1 MERLEVLQQKLEQWC
16 AASIRAL
23 AGEPTAHY
31 RGHYLLLKEQ
41 PMLLCAPYLHLDL
54 ETHDAAKLRGVA
66 DAIALRLLHSD
77 QQLHASL
84 SPENPIQRLVFEL
97 LEQLRT
103 ESLAPDN
110 MPGMRTNLQRR
121 FLYWANKAGSSALV
135 ENSVGLLIFTVNLM
149 CWSRLLK
156 LAIPETIEDTIEA
169 TRWKL
174 ALSIGKPLRAMSRV
188 THSQQQFSEHALDIA
203 RIINTMIEDAAQA
216 SDQDDDVNKT
226 VRILSNAKL
235 LNLQWL
241 DADGL
246 SLEQRFAISSTEKIT
261 HAQSGYYYQVY
272 NRAYDKE
279 VKADKTIRIAQ
290 LKKMRIALDK
300 HIRQQSVNSHRVA
313 RYLRQLIASPALAGW
328 SFGEEE
334 GHLDS
339 ARLARLVTSPNDRK
353 LFRKLSHKPN
363 SDCIVSIVIDNS
375 GSMTH
380 HNMAIAAMVDTLA
393 KILELANIKSEVLGF
408 TTVNWNGGKVAKEWI
423 RAGKPANPGRLT
435 SLCHTIYKS
444 AETPWRRARQAIAGL
459 LKSDNFREGVDGE
472 ALEWAVKRIESR
484 PEERKIIVMISD
496 GSPMDTATHAANDDR
511 YLDQH
516 LAQVAAIVEA
526 RPDIN
531 LCALGVGLDLSAYY
545 RQSMSIS
552 VDNELLTK
560 DFMAVADL
568 IQRAH

>member
-31 RGHYLLLKEQ
+31 RGHYLLLKDQ

-77 QQLHASL
+77 QQLHTSL
-84 SPENPIQRLVFEL
+84 SPDNPIQRLVFEL

-121 FLYWANKAGSSALV
+121 FLYWAKKAGSSALI

-174 ALSIGKPLRAMSRV
+174 AQSIGKPLRAMSRV
-188 THSQQQFSEHALDIA
+188 THSQQKFSDHALDIA
-203 RIINTMIEDAAQA
+203 RIINSMIEDASQA
-216 SDQDDDVNKT
+216 SDQGDDVNKT
-226 VRILSNAKL
+226 VRIISNAKL

-246 SLEQRFAISSTEKIT
+246 SLEQRFAISSGEKVT
-261 HAQSGYYYQVY
+261 QTQSGFNYQFY

-279 VKADKTIRIAQ
+279 VKADKIIRIAQ

-313 RYLRQLIASPALAGW
+313 RYLRQLVASPALAGW

-334 GHLDS
+334 GYLDS

-393 KILELANIKSEVLGF
+393 KIFELANIKSEVLGF
-408 TTVNWNGGKVAKEWI
+408 TTVEWNGGKVAKEWA
-423 RAGKPANPGRLT
+423 RVGKPANPGRLT

-444 AETPWRRARQAIAGL
+444 AETPWRRARPAIAGL

-484 PEERKIIVMISD
+484 PEARKIIVMISD

-516 LAQVAAIVEA
+516 LVQVAAIVEG

-545 RQSMSIS
+545 RESMSIS

-560 DFMAVADL
+560 DFMAIADL
-568 IQRAH
+568 IERAH

>member
-41 PMLLCAPYLHLDL
+41 PLLLCAPYLHLDL

-66 DAIALRLLHSD
+66 DAISLRLLHSD

-84 SPENPIQRLVFEL
+84 SPDNPIQRLVFEL

-174 ALSIGKPLRAMSRV
+174 AQTIGKPLRAMSSV

-203 RIINTMIEDAAQA
+203 RIINTMIDDASQA

-226 VRILSNAKL
+226 VRILSNAKF

-246 SLEQRFAISSTEKIT
+246 SLEQRFAISSAEKVSQT
-261 HAQSGYYYQVY
+261 QSGFNYQVY

-279 VKADKTIRIAQ
+279 VKAERIIRIAQ

-313 RYLRQLIASPALAGW
+313 RYLRQLVASPALAGW

-334 GHLDS
+334 GYLDS

-363 SDCIVSIVIDNS
+363 SDCVVSIVIDNS

-393 KILELANIKSEVLGF
+393 KIFELANIKTDILGF
-408 TTVNWNGGKVAKEWI
+408 TTVEWNGGKVAKEWA

-444 AETPWRRARQAIAGL
+444 AETPWRRARPAIAGL

-484 PEERKIIVMISD
+484 PEARKIVVMISD
-496 GSPMDTATHAANDDR
+496 GSPMDTATHTANDDR

-526 RPDIN
+526 RPDIS

-545 RQSMSIS
+545 RESMSIS

-560 DFMAVADL
+560 DFMAIADL

>member
-41 PMLLCAPYLHLDL
+41 PMPLCAPYLQLDL
-54 ETHDAAKLRGVA
+54 ETHDATKLRGVA

-84 SPENPIQRLVFEL
+84 SPDNPIQRLVFEL
-97 LEQLRT
+97 LEQLRA

-110 MPGMRTNLQRR
+110 MPGMRSNLQRR
-121 FLYWANKAGSSALV
+121 FLYWANQANSSALV

-174 ALSIGKPLRAMSRV
+174 SETIGKPLRAMSKV
-188 THSQQQFSEHALDIA
+188 THSQRDFAEHALNVA
-203 RIINTMIEDAAQA
+203 HIISTMIEDASQA
-216 SDQDDDVNKT
+216 NDQADDVNKT

-241 DADGL
+241 DAGGL
-246 SLEQRFAISSTEKIT
+246 SPEQRFAVSSAETVTQT
-261 HAQSGYYYQVY
+261 HSGYDYQVY

-279 VKADKTIRIAQ
+279 VKADKNIRPAQ
-290 LKKMRIALDK
+290 LKKMRVALDK
-300 HIRQQSVNSHRVA
+300 YIRQQSINSHRVA
-313 RYLRQLIASPALAGW
+313 RHLQQLVASPALAGW
-328 SFGEEE
+328 SFAEEE
-334 GHLDS
+334 GYLDS

-353 LFRKLSHKPN
+353 LFRKLDHKPS
-363 SDCIVSIVIDNS
+363 SDCIISIVIDNS

-380 HNMAIAAMVDTLA
+380 HSMAIAAMVDTLA
-393 KILELANIKSEVLGF
+393 NVFELANIKSEILGF
-408 TTVNWNGGKVAKEWI
+408 TTVEWNGGKVAKEWAC
-423 RAGKPANPGRLT
+423 AGKPANPGRLT

-444 AETPWRRARQAIAGL
+444 AETPWRRARPAIAGL
-459 LKSDNFREGVDGE
+459 LKSDNFREGIDGE
-472 ALEWAVKRIESR
+472 ALQWAVKRIESR
-484 PEERKIIVMISD
+484 PEARKIIIMVSD
-496 GSPMDTATHAANDDR
+496 GSPMDTATHGANNDR

-516 LAQVAAIVEA
+516 LAQVAAAVEI

-545 RQSMSIS
+545 RENMPIS

-560 DFMAVADL
+560 DFMAIADL

>member
-23 AGEPTAHY
+23 AGEPTAQY
-31 RGHYLLLKEQ
+31 RGHYLILKDQ
-41 PMLLCAPYLHLDL
+41 PLVLQAPYLHLDL
-54 ETHDAAKLRGVA
+54 ETHDAAELRGVA

-77 QQLHASL
+77 QQLHISL
-84 SPENPIQRLVFEL
+84 SPDKPIERLVFEL

-110 MPGMRTNLQRR
+110 MPGMRSNLQRR
-121 FLYWANKAGSSALV
+121 FLYWANQAGSSPLI
-135 ENSVGLLIFTVNLM
+135 ENSVGLLIYTVNVM

-156 LAIPETIEDTIEA
+156 LAIPETIEETIEA
-169 TRWKL
+169 TRWSL
-174 ALSIGKPLRAMSRV
+174 AETVGKPLRALTKV
-188 THSQQQFSEHALDIA
+188 THSQYDFSEHALNIA
-203 RIINTMIEDAAQA
+203 SIINSTIEDASEP
-216 SDQDDDVNKT
+216 SDQTDDVNTT

-246 SLEQRFAISSTEKIT
+246 SLEQCFGVSDVEKISQAET
-261 HAQSGYYYQVY
+261 GFEYHVY

-279 VKADKTIRIAQ
+279 VKADKTMRLAQ
-290 LKKMRIALDK
+290 LKKMRIQLDK
-300 HIRQQSVNSHRVA
+300 HIRQQSINSHRVA
-313 RYLRQLIASPALAGW
+313 RYLQQLIASPALAGW
-328 SFGEEE
+328 SFGQEE
-334 GHLDS
+334 GYIDS

-353 LFRKLSHKPN
+353 LFRKIDHTPN
-363 SDCIVSIVIDNS
+363 ADCVVSIVIDNS

-393 KILELANIKSEVLGF
+393 KIFELANIKSEVLGF
-408 TTVNWNGGKVAKEWI
+408 TTVEWNGGKVAKEWAS
-423 RAGKPANPGRLT
+423 AGKPDKPGRLT

-444 AETPWRRARQAIAGL
+444 AETPWRRARPAIAGL
-459 LKSDNFREGVDGE
+459 LKSDNFREGIDGE
-472 ALEWAVKRIESR
+472 ALEWSVKRIENR
-484 PEERKIIVMISD
+484 PETRKIIIMISD

-516 LAQVAAIVEA
+516 LAQVTAAVEA

-545 RQSMSIS
+545 RENMSIS
-552 VDNELLTK
+552 VNSELFTK
-560 DFMAVADL
+560 NFMAIADL
-568 IQRAH
+568 IQRAR